1 MSIVTQA
8 LGAITGPLF
17 NVIDKAVTDK
27 DQAAQLKAEIQK
39 RFLDSGDKELEAR
52 MKVLLAEAGGESWLQ
67 RNWRPILMLVIVAI
81 VANNYLVAPYLGAMF
96 GVGLTLP
103 LPQSLW
109 DLMTLG
115 VGGYIAGQ
123 TAERGLA
130 TWQSGQV
137 AKEQAK
143 AGRLAQEIIA
153 KPSSP

>member
-1 MSIVTQA
+1 MSIVDKA
-8 LGAITGPLF
+8 IGAVVSPILGI
-17 NVIDKAVTDK
+17 VDKAVTDK
-27 DQAAQLKAEIQK
+27 DEAARLKADITKLLITE
-39 RFLDSGDKELEAR
+39 RSSTLDAR
-52 MKVLLAEAGGESWLQ
+52 MQVLLAEANGESWLQ

-81 VANNYLVAPYLGAMF
+81 VANNYLLAPYLGAMF

-123 TAERGLA
+123 TAERGIA
-130 TWQSGQV
+130 TWQQGQV

-143 AGRLAQEIIA
+143 AGRLAGEIDA
-153 KPSSP
+153 R

>member
-1 MSIVTQA
+1 MSIIDKA
-8 LGAITGPLF
+8 LGA
-17 NVIDKAVTDK
+17 VINPVLDIVDKAVTDK
-27 DQAAQLKAEIQK
+27 DQAAQLKSELTKTLITERSK
-39 RFLDSGDKELEAR
+39 SLDAR
-52 MKVLLAEAGGESWLQ
+52 MQVVLAEATGESWLQ

-81 VANNYLVAPYLGAMF
+81 VGNNYLVAPYLGAMF

-130 TWQSGQV
+130 TWQQGQV
-137 AKEQAK
+137 AREQAK
-143 AGRLAQEIIA
+143 TGRLADEIDA
-153 KPSSP
+153 RR

>member
-1 MSIVTQA
+1 MSIVTKA
-8 LGAITGPLF
+8 IGAIIDPLF
-17 NVIDKAVTDK
+17 GVIDKSITDK
-27 DQAAQLKAEIQK
+27 DEAARLKQQIQTQLIDA
-39 RFLDSGDKELEAR
+39 RGKELESR
-52 MKVLLAEAGGESWLQ
+52 MQVVLAEAGGESWLQ
-67 RNWRPILMLVIVAI
+67 RNWRPLLMLTIVAI
-81 VANNYLVAPYLGAMF
+81 VANNYLIAPYLGAMF

-130 TWQSGQV
+130 TWQQGQV

-143 AGRLAQEIIA
+143 TGRLASEIDA
-153 KPSSP
+153 RAQ

>member
-1 MSIVTQA
+1 MSIVDKA
-8 LGAITGPLF
+8 IGAVVSPILGI
-17 NVIDKAVTDK
+17 VDKAVTDK
-27 DQAAQLKAEIQK
+27 DEAARLKADITKLLITE
-39 RFLDSGDKELEAR
+39 RSSTLDAR
-52 MKVLLAEAGGESWLQ
+52 MQVLLSEANGESWLQ

-123 TAERGLA
+123 TAERGIA
-130 TWQSGQV
+130 TWQQGQV

-143 AGRLAQEIIA
+143 AGRLAGEIDA
-153 KPSSP
+153 R